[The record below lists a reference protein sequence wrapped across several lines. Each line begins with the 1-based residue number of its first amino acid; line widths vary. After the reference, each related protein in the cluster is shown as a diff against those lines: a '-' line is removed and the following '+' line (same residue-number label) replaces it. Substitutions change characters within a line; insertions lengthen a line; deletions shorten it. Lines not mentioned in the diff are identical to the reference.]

1 MKSSCQLK
9 FVKIKEIQVKMNFF
23 QSVPDLSY
31 HCVSSARFHYVH
43 LINNMS
49 FVPAGVKLIEKE
61 NRCFVLCKQ
70 ETREMDF
77 NNKSNTTREQKPSSR
92 VA

>member
-9 FVKIKEIQVKMNFF
+9 FVKIKEIQVKMNLF

-31 HCVSSARFHYVH
+31 HCVSSARFH
-43 LINNMS
+43 MS